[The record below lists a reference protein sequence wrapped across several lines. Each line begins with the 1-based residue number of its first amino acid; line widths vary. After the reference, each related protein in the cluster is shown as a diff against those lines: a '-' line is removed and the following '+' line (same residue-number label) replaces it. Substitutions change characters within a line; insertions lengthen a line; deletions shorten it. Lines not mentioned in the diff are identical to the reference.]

1 MPLQS
6 SYIEHPVKPLKTG
19 GKTAHT
25 YGLLLSESFTCDLFQ
40 AVWSGT
46 EDMIFFFF
54 LEDSTK
60 NFPEGENEYEVT
72 VPSQIEAQKRVTIRI

>member
-1 MPLQS
+1 MES
-6 SYIEHPVKPLKTG
+6 GYIEHPVKPLKKG

-25 YGLLLSESFTCDLFQ
+25 YGPLLSESFTCDLFQ

-54 LEDSTK
+54 FLEDSTQ
-60 NFPEGENEYEVT
+60 NFPEEENGYEVT